1 MPKTMRTI
9 EDPHAMQQWALAE
22 RRAGRSIG
30 FVPTMG
36 ALHEGHL
43 SLVRRCRVE
52 NDWSVVSIFV
62 NPLQF
67 GASEDLDNYP
77 RDVERDTALLESE
90 SADIVFLPT
99 PHTMY
104 PPGFSMRVE
113 ETVLSKVLCGASRP
127 GHFAGVTTVVLKLF
141 SLVQPTRAYFGQKD
155 AQQARIIRQMVRDLA
170 VPVEIV
176 VLPIVREPDGLAMS
190 SRNAY
195 LTPEQRAEAP
205 VLFQALDGA
214 RKLVDNGE
222 RSADTLVR
230 YIRERI
236 GTTSAE
242 APAAAA
248 EAAAPAARIDYVSV
262 VDFETLRDVSVI
274 RGTVLIAVAAFFGT
288 TRLIDNVIVKID

>member
-1 MPKTMRTI
+1 MPRTMRII
-9 EDPHAMQQWALAE
+9 EDPHAMQHWALAE
-22 RRAGRSIG
+22 RRAGKSIG

-52 NDWSVVSIFV
+52 NDWCVVSIFV

-67 GASEDLDNYP
+67 GPSEDLEKYP
-77 RDVERDTALLESE
+77 RDVERDTALLASE

-113 ETVLSKVLCGASRP
+113 EKVLSKVLCGASRP

-141 SLVQPTRAYFGQKD
+141 NLVQPTRAYFGQKD

-242 APAAAA
+242 AAAAAA
-248 EAAAPAARIDYVSV
+248 EVAAPAARIDYVSV